1 MSKSFIEEF
10 KKEFS
15 FLEEY
20 GFVFSIDPCNPNRPC
35 YKNNYGE
42 IIYWI
47 DSNSGIG
54 WNTEI
59 YYQISG
65 WKYSIDI
72 EEEYRKIFRKNTFLK
87 DKIKIFKELFEFL
100 VNSTG
105 MFYELKIDKNISNN
119 LKFEEVTDLNVFR
132 NNEKLFNQRNK
143 AIINISGI
151 IILISLLCLIF
162 PLISP
167 FSATQVLA
175 EKKADTI

>member
-59 YYQISG
+59 YYQING
-65 WKYSIDI
+65 WKYSIDV

-87 DKIKIFKELFEFL
+87 DKIKILTEKSSNSQSVVTQLNQEELE
-100 VNSTG
+100 
-105 MFYELKIDKNISNN
+105 ELKEFENKILQEISDED
-119 LKFEEVTDLNVFR
+119 LEEEISEERKQALL
-132 NNEKLFNQRNK
+132 EKGLEQRNQEE
-143 AIINISGI
+143 
-151 IILISLLCLIF
+151 L
-162 PLISP
+162 
-167 FSATQVLA
+167 
-175 EKKADTI
+175 KKALVKECLQESLRCLWR